1 MGRRPRVWY
10 PGAIYHVICRGNH
23 RLNIYRDDEDRRIFL
38 HILREIQVEMPFKVL
53 CYCLMTNHFHMI
65 IETIDHSITKIMTKF
80 NWRYVTYFNKKYKFT
95 GRLYQDR
102 FTAKLIENDAQLLE
116 NSRYI
121 HLNPVN
127 TKIPL
132 CENIADYLWSSYN
145 YFLNDKVDAL
155 VEPDKILKI
164 LGPNAKVKYKEY
176 VEAIR
181 RQDN

>member
-1 MGRRPRVWY
+1 
-10 PGAIYHVICRGNH
+10 
-23 RLNIYRDDEDRRIFL
+23 
-38 HILREIQVEMPFKVL
+38 
-53 CYCLMTNHFHMI
+53 
-65 IETIDHSITKIMTKF
+65 MTKF

-132 CENIADYLWSSYN
+132 CENIADYPWSN
-145 YFLNDKVDAL
+145 YTSFFRITKSI
-155 VEPDKILKI
+155 K
-164 LGPNAKVKYKEY
+164 AKTQTEGRPGRMAAVL
-176 VEAIR
+176 
-181 RQDN
+181 Q